1 MPSVGRRAAEGN
13 LRPSL
18 DWIQIAA
25 KAALNGAL
33 EGPKPQEAVDEL
45 SARLDRIQKLTLDL
59 MG

>member
-1 MPSVGRRAAEGN
+1 LERR
-13 LRPSL
+13 
-18 DWIQIAA
+18 
-25 KAALNGAL
+25 AL